1 MHWTELNW
9 SDKMV
14 LISYA
19 KNYARIWKLKRPQLL
34 QNESKWIKYVY
45 YEIPCMHI
53 LKLCKIIVTQSSTPK
68 KNVNLSIVGFFFF
81 RLGVILFTRRRCFT
95 TTKDVLKESEIFL
108 SFQKLS
114 CAILTLS
121 STCTIPQH
129 TLWCIV
135 TNKKWKSILNT
146 CIFVF

>member
-53 LKLCKIIVTQSSTPK
+53 LIKLLRKVPLQRKT
-68 KNVNLSIVGFFFF
+68 SICQLLGSFFF

-135 TNKKWKSILNT
+135 TNRKWKSILNT